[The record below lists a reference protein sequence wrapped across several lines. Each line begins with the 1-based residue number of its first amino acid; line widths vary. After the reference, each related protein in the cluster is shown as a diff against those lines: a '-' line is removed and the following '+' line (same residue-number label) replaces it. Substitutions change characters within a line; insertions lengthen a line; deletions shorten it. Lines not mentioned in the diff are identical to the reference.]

1 MTKPIVQ
8 FVPIHVII
16 QTLRAIVEGRVHGR
30 SSARSMDIKDSSD
43 EEDEKTHDI
52 PAFGKFDE
60 TIVVRNAEEIKSPV
74 SHKPP
79 SSRKTRK
86 SDSSNTLEDNSPRG
100 RKHEFRR

>member
-1 MTKPIVQ
+1 MCCAGLSTP
-8 FVPIHVII
+8 VII
-16 QTLRAIVEGRVHGR
+16 QTLRAIVEGRVDGR

-43 EEDEKTHDI
+43 EEDERTRDI

-74 SHKPP
+74 IAHKPV

-86 SDSSNTLEDNSPRG
+86 SDSSNTLEDNSPRE